1 MPETKKTTLT
11 ERPELEHLIKL
22 LDDEDENIYSSVRD
36 RFLSHGDHSF
46 IYLKKYINDENIL
59 IKKRASEIISILN
72 FETFREKFH
81 SVSADKENGIL
92 EEAIFL
98 LALFEY
104 PEADI
109 EYYKRELDKM
119 AGDIESGLLKI
130 NSNHKKL
137 DTLDILNTVNNYL
150 FFEKG
155 FKGNAEN
162 YYEPENSY
170 LNKVMDRKLGI
181 PVTLSIIY
189 LLISKRLNLP
199 VFGISLPGH
208 FIIKY
213 SDQEE
218 EFFID
223 PFNNGSIIS
232 MNEAKE
238 FIKKIGVSKDDFDNI
253 PYLKNSSDKEII
265 LRVMRN
271 LVEIYKNQ
279 NDPVK
284 SDQIEKLMENLS

>member
-1 MPETKKTTLT
+1 MTETKKTTLT
-11 ERPELEHLIKL
+11 ETSEFEHLIKL

-36 RFLSHGDHSF
+36 RFLTHGEDSF
-46 IYLKKYINDENIL
+46 IFLKKYINDDNIL
-59 IKKRASEIISILN
+59 IKKRANEIISILN
-72 FETFREKFH
+72 FETFEEKFH
-81 SVSADKENGIL
+81 SVSVRSENGIL

-98 LALFEY
+98 LAMFEY
-104 PEADI
+104 PETDMDD
-109 EYYKRELDKM
+109 YKRELDKM
-119 AGDIESGLLKI
+119 ANDIESRLLNI
-130 NSNHKKL
+130 NSNHRKL
-137 DTLDILNTVNNYL
+137 ETLDMLNTVNNYL

-155 FKGNAEN
+155 FKGNTEN

-170 LNKVMDRKLGI
+170 LNKVLDRKIGI

-189 LLISKRLNLP
+189 LLVSKRLDLP
-199 VFGISLPGH
+199 VFGVSLPGH

-213 SDQEE
+213 SDTEE

-223 PFNNGSIIS
+223 PFNNGTIIS

-238 FIKKIGVSKDDFDNI
+238 FIKKAGMSKDDFDNL
-253 PYLKNSSDKEII
+253 PYLKNSTDKEII

-284 SDQIEKLMENLS
+284 SRQMEKLMQILT